1 MDVSSIEC
9 AGPERSPR
17 KESALARVRIR
28 RLAPSIALFACSVA
42 CTSPIFAQ
50 DSPPQLETQA
60 SPAQATIP
68 SEPQRNARFQPQAIP
83 AIFPAQRR
91 IEQELDAI
99 AGPVAAIPAD
109 PLYQSDPLG
118 PPLRPFRKVGNWA
131 GETSHINFGAT
142 YTFLNQYATVTPYG
156 VRHDQLSGRL
166 DVNGNWAVYSSPST
180 AGSIGL
186 LVRSGTNIGMSQQ
199 WNLSDRLGSGLY
211 LNCLQG
217 GGEQEPI
224 TLNIL
229 YWRQDFLARRLSF
242 YVGKLHPNQ
251 HISLSM
257 FNNDERSQFLN
268 GDSDGDLA
276 IASDGTYAGGGAVEF
291 QATPRIFI
299 HALAIDTEGAQQR
312 SIQTL
317 VDRKYLE
324 AIEVG
329 WFKGFPGGKWVNY
342 RGVLW
347 RDDTARLGSGHGGGI
362 GFDHEFGNGWA
373 PFGRFT
379 QSTDKGTATKQI
391 ECAGVVNTRPFGRRG
406 DLFGTSFNWTKPS
419 TRQGKRQEG
428 IVETF
433 YRLRLTTSIEIGPD
447 VEVSIHPTYAAKTY
461 STVLLGSRMR
471 IIF

>member
-1 MDVSSIEC
+1 MH
-9 AGPERSPR
+9 
-17 KESALARVRIR
+17 
-28 RLAPSIALFACSVA
+28 RLALLATLSAGSLLATKVAFTQNSTPQPAPQTDILQTSV
-42 CTSPIFAQ
+42 
-50 DSPPQLETQA
+50 
-60 SPAQATIP
+60 P

-83 AIFPAQRR
+83 AVFPAQRP
-91 IEQELDAI
+91 IQQELDAI
-99 AGPVAAIPAD
+99 AGPVARIPAD
-109 PLYQSDPLG
+109 PLYPRDLLSPL
-118 PPLRPFRKVGNWA
+118 LRPFRMAGDWA
-131 GETSHINFGAT
+131 GHTSHINFGAT
-142 YTFLNQYATVTPYG
+142 YTFLNQYATATPDN

-166 DVNGNWAVYSSPST
+166 DLNGNWAVYSSEST

-199 WNLSDRLGSGLY
+199 WNLSDKLGSGLY

-257 FNNDERSQFLN
+257 FNNDERTQFLN
-268 GDSDGDLA
+268 GENDGDLA
-276 IASDGTYAGGGAVEF
+276 IASDGTYAGGAAMEF
-291 QATPRIFI
+291 QATPRLFV

-312 SIQTL
+312 NIQTL
-317 VDRKYLE
+317 ADRKYLE

-329 WFKGFPGGKWVNY
+329 WFKGFPGSKWLNY
-342 RGVLW
+342 RGVFW
-347 RDDTARLGSGHGGGI
+347 RNDTATRGSGHGGGI

-379 QSTDKGTATKQI
+379 QATDKGTATKQI
-391 ECAGVVNTRPFGRRG
+391 ESVGVVNTKPFGRRG
-406 DLFGTSFNWTKPS
+406 DFFGASFNWTRPS
-419 TRQGKRQEG
+419 TGQGKREESV
-428 IVETF
+428 VETF
-433 YRLRLTTSIEIGPD
+433 YRLRLTTSVEIGPD
-447 VEVSIHPTYAAKTY
+447 VEVSIHPTNAAKAYT
-461 STVLLGSRMR
+461 TVLLGSRVR

>member
-1 MDVSSIEC
+1 MTAVV
-9 AGPERSPR
+9 GGV
-17 KESALARVRIR
+17 LATGTVW
-28 RLAPSIALFACSVA
+28 
-42 CTSPIFAQ
+42 AQ
-50 DSPPQLETQA
+50 DATGQLKTQGTPPTETIQ
-60 SPAQATIP
+60 

-83 AIFPAQRR
+83 AIFPQQRS
-91 IEQELDAI
+91 IQQELDAI
-99 AGPVAAIPAD
+99 AAPMAKIPVD
-109 PLYQSDPLG
+109 PLYARDPLG
-118 PPLRPFRKVGNWA
+118 WPMKPFRMAENWA
-131 GETSHINFGAT
+131 TGVTHINFGAT
-142 YTFLNQYATVTPYG
+142 YTFLNQYATVTPDG

-166 DVNGNWAVYSSPST
+166 DVNGNWAVYNSEST

-257 FNNDERSQFLN
+257 FNNDERTQFLN
-268 GDSDGDLA
+268 GENDGDLA
-276 IASDGTYAGGGAVEF
+276 IASDGTYAGGAAMEF
-291 QATPRIFI
+291 QATPRLFI
-299 HALAIDTEGAQQR
+299 HALAVDTEGAQQR
-312 SIQTL
+312 NIETL
-317 VDRKYLE
+317 ADRKYLE

-329 WFKGFPGGKWVNY
+329 WFKGFPGSRWINY

-347 RDDTARLGSGHGGGI
+347 RNDTAALGSGHGGGI

-373 PFGRFT
+373 PFGRFS

-391 ECAGVVNTRPFGRRG
+391 ESVGVVDTKPFGRRS
-406 DLFGTSFNWTKPS
+406 DFFGASFDWTKPS
-419 TRQGKRQEG
+419 TGQGKRQEG
-428 IVETF
+428 VIETF
-433 YRLRLTTSIEIGPD
+433 YRLRMTTSVEVGPD
-447 VEVSIHPTYAAKTY
+447 MEISIHPTNAAKTY
-461 STVLLGSRMR
+461 STVLMGARMR

>member
-1 MDVSSIEC
+1 V
-9 AGPERSPR
+9 
-17 KESALARVRIR
+17 RVR
-28 RLAPSIALFACSVA
+28 RLTSSIALFACSVA
-42 CTSPIFAQ
+42 GTGMTFAQ
-50 DSPPQLETQA
+50 DSPPQPAPQI
-60 SPAQATIP
+60 SPVQATVP

-83 AIFPAQRR
+83 AIFPAPRR
-91 IEQELDAI
+91 IQQELDAI

-109 PLYQSDPLG
+109 PLYRRDPPGYL
-118 PPLRPFRKVGNWA
+118 LMPFRTAGNWV
-131 GETSHINFGAT
+131 GETSHINLGAT
-142 YTFLNQYATVTPYG
+142 YTFLNQYATVTPDG
-156 VRHDQLSGRL
+156 VRHDQLGGRL
-166 DVNGNWAVYSSPST
+166 DVNGNWAVYSTPST
-180 AGSIGL
+180 AGSFGL

-211 LNCLQG
+211 LDCLQG

-268 GDSDGDLA
+268 GENDGDLA
-276 IASDGTYAGGGAVEF
+276 IASDGTYGGGAAMEF
-291 QATPRIFI
+291 QATPRLFV

-317 VDRKYLE
+317 ADRKYLE

-329 WFKGFPGGKWVNY
+329 WFKGFPGSKWVNY
-342 RGVLW
+342 RGVFW
-347 RDDTARLGSGHGGGI
+347 RNDTATLGSGHGGGI

-373 PFGRFT
+373 PFGRF
-379 QSTDKGTATKQI
+379 SLATDKGTAIKQI
-391 ECAGVVNTRPFGRRG
+391 ECVGLVNTRPFSRRG
-406 DLFGTSFNWTKPS
+406 DLFGTSFSWTRPS
-419 TRQGKRQEG
+419 TGQGKRPEG

-433 YRLRLTTSIEIGPD
+433 YRLRLTTSVEIGPD
-447 VEVSIHPTYAAKTY
+447 VEVSIHPTNAGKTY
-461 STVLLGSRMR
+461 STVLLGWRMR

>member
-1 MDVSSIEC
+1 MYGHKR
-9 AGPERSPR
+9 APR
-17 KESALARVRIR
+17 KESALVRIR
-28 RLAPSIALFACSVA
+28 RLASSIALFACSVSG
-42 CTSPIFAQ
+42 TSVVFGQ
-50 DSPPQLETQA
+50 DSPPQLAPQA
-60 SPAQATIP
+60 SPTQTTIP
-68 SEPQRNARFQPQAIP
+68 GEPQRNARFQPQAIP
-83 AIFPAQRR
+83 AIFPAQRA
-91 IEQELDAI
+91 IQQELDAI

-109 PLYQSDPLG
+109 PLYRRDPLG
-118 PPLRPFRKVGNWA
+118 RLLMPFRSTGDWA
-131 GETSHINFGAT
+131 THTTHVNLGVT
-142 YTFLNQYATVTPYG
+142 YTFLNQYATVTPSS
-156 VRHDQLSGRL
+156 VRHDQFSGRL
-166 DVNGNWAVYSSPST
+166 DLNGNWAVYSSPST

-199 WNLSDRLGSGLY
+199 WNLSDKLGSGLY

-257 FNNDERSQFLN
+257 FNNDERAQFLN
-268 GDSDGDLA
+268 GENDGDLA
-276 IASDGTYAGGGAVEF
+276 IASDGTYAGGAAMEF
-291 QATPRIFI
+291 QATPRIFV

-312 SIQTL
+312 NIQTL
-317 VDRKYLE
+317 ADHKYLE

-329 WFKGFPGGKWVNY
+329 WFKGFPGDKWINY

-347 RDDTARLGSGHGGGI
+347 RNDTATLGSGHGGGI
-362 GFDHEFGNGWA
+362 GFDHEFTNGWA

-379 QSTDKGTATKQI
+379 QATDKGTATKQI
-391 ECAGVVNTRPFGRRG
+391 ESVGVVNTKPFGRRG
-406 DLFGTSFNWTKPS
+406 DFFGTSFNWTRPS
-419 TRQGKRQEG
+419 TGQGKRQEG
-428 IVETF
+428 VFETF
-433 YRLRLTTSIEIGPD
+433 YRLRLTTSVEIGPD
-447 VEVSIHPTYAAKTY
+447 LEVSIHPTNAAKTY